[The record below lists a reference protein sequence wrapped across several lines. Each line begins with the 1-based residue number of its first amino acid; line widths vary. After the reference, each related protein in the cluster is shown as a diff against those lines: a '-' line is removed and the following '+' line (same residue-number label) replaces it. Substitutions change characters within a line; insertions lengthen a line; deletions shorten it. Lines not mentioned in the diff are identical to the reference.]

1 MRVISLMWSISP
13 RNGFRALPI
22 LPPSDLLGIYLTSA
36 GSAGLCLQSF
46 KILGYGRPHP
56 AHRAPGNED
65 RLSLHLARFV
75 GISESQLAH
84 LSEGHPL
91 PTFSARSAKYEV
103 LSDPSLRYP
112 FFFHAKYQNTGANHP
127 RLGVGRHAAVFNHAA
142 TPHSAKPTAL
152 RDEAVPENIRSSI
165 PWRLRGH
172 RSIERS
178 HFR

>member
-1 MRVISLMWSISP
+1 MVSVSPVSSMSMSSRWTPASSHRITRSSPSANMSVVGTQAVAWVLRWYSCAPPSAYSLMRAISLIVSTNP
-13 RNGFRALPI
+13 RNGFFLRSLPI

-84 LSEGHPL
+84 LSEDHQL
-91 PTFSARSAKYEV
+91 PTFSARSTKYEV
-103 LSDPSLRYP
+103 LSDPS
-112 FFFHAKYQNTGANHP
+112 
-127 RLGVGRHAAVFNHAA
+127 
-142 TPHSAKPTAL
+142 
-152 RDEAVPENIRSSI
+152 
-165 PWRLRGH
+165 
-172 RSIERS
+172 
-178 HFR
+178 